1 MDFLIRFV
9 QQHETF
15 RKPETDAIA
24 DLLGVELAWLRYTDD
39 SPYAVVRFGNI
50 ADPKAAARQ
59 LLRRSILGTAIYE
72 LWGEGV
78 DYETLH
84 SDTRRRSEHLW
95 NQYRQP
101 SFRFELDSF
110 HGSRNKDEQR
120 NIFESFRYMDFQG
133 PIRMRDPDQQFVVF
147 EESVLN
153 GKLPHRI
160 FCGRLV
166 AESGRKAMNKYNL
179 KKRKYIA
186 TTSMDAE
193 LSLVTANMA
202 QAAPGTLAYDPFM
215 GTGSFPVACAHF
227 GASVFGSDLD
237 GRSVRG
243 KPGRNV
249 AANFDQY
256 GTSACY
262 LGGFAADITNTPL
275 RNGRILDAIICD
287 PPYGVRE
294 GLKVLGSTR
303 VARREVVYLADGTP
317 AHLQPNYVA
326 PKKPYSFLRMMDDIL
341 DFAYDRLVDGGR
353 LCMWVPVAGSAE
365 GVEPPDTTTDGQAP
379 SGDSIAPERLYKVA
393 EDDVPRHPGLRL
405 VSHCRQDFNK
415 WSRRLLTYARRKDG
429 EGDSEALLAYKTQ
442 RLTLA
447 AEGDAPGSKATADD
461 LNEFRKRYFLG
472 FKGPAASKEGAEMEA
487 EASAKNDG

>member
-1 MDFLIRFV
+1 MDYLIRFV

-15 RKPETDAIA
+15 RKAETDAIA
-24 DLLGVELAWLRYTDD
+24 DLLGLKFAWLRYTDD
-39 SPYAVVRFGNI
+39 SPYAVVRFCNI
-50 ADPKAAARQ
+50 ADPTSAARQ

-78 DYETLH
+78 GYETLH
-84 SDTRRRSEHLW
+84 ADTRRRTKHLW
-95 NQYRQP
+95 TQYREH

-110 HGSRNKDEQR
+110 HGSRSKDEQR
-120 NIFESFRYMDFQG
+120 NIFESFKYMDFQG
-133 PIRMRDPDQQFVVF
+133 PIRMRDPDHQFVVF

-153 GKLPHRI
+153 GKAPHRI
-160 FCGRLV
+160 FFGRLV

-193 LSLVTANMA
+193 LSLVTANIA

-237 GRSVRG
+237 GRSIRG

-262 LGGFAADITNTPL
+262 IGSFAADITNTPV
-275 RNGRILDAIICD
+275 RDGRILDAIICD

-303 VARREVVYLADGTP
+303 VALQEVVYLADGTP

-341 DFAYDRLVDGGR
+341 DFAYERLVDGGR

-365 GVEPPDTTTDGQAP
+365 SDESDADGKATFCDNV
-379 SGDSIAPERLYKVA
+379 GPERLYKVA
-393 EDDVPRHPGLRL
+393 EHDVPRHPGLRL

-415 WSRRLLTYARRKDG
+415 WSRRLLTYSRRKDSEADG
-429 EGDSEALLAYKTQ
+429 EALLAYKTQ
-442 RLTLA
+442 RLALA
-447 AEGDAPGSKATADD
+447 AEGDASGTKATADD

-472 FKGPAASKEGAEMEA
+472 FKGPAIPKEGAKIEA
-487 EASAKNDG
+487 DASNQE